1 MAKRAVSVTLDSD
14 NLTWLRARALAAG
27 SRSVSD
33 FLDSLIAE
41 ARSGA
46 MPVAIRSVVGTIDI
60 DPSDPFLKDA
70 DDLVR
75 AQFSASL
82 TRPSRTATGR
92 RPVSR
97 PAGRK
102 KRA

>member
-1 MAKRAVSVTLDSD
+1 MAKRAVSVTLDAD

-27 SRSVSD
+27 SRSVSE

-46 MPVAIRSVVGTIDI
+46 SPAAIRSVVGTIDI
-60 DPSDPFLKDA
+60 DPADPFLKDA

-75 AQFSASL
+75 AQFGTSL
-82 TRPSRTATGR
+82 ARPARAAGR
-92 RPVSR
+92 RRAPR
-97 PAGRK
+97 PAEKK